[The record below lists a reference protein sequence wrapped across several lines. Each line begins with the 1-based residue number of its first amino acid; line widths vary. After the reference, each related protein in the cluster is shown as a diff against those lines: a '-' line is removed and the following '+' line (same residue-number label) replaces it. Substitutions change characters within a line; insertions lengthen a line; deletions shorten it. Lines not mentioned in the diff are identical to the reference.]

1 MVFELL
7 QLFSP
12 VFTETLQELVSIIDG
27 VNTGEIFNQ
36 DISTLSLLQPKL
48 KQLKYA
54 NLVIENK
61 TLSNQLLLV

>member
-27 VNTGEIFNQ
+27 VNTGEIFN
-36 DISTLSLLQPKL
+36 
-48 KQLKYA
+48 
-54 NLVIENK
+54 
-61 TLSNQLLLV
+61 

>member
-36 DISTLSLLQPKL
+36 DISTLSLLHPKL

>member
-36 DISTLSLLQPKL
+36 DISTLSLLHPKL

-61 TLSNQLLLV
+61 TLSN